1 MQQQQHAQRNWHMQK
16 SVAQKQKQQTITSKD
31 FSKDATAQMN
41 LLQLDRHKLKRMNK
55 QCEKL
60 QLNNKT
66 LDAELQL
73 RTQESINL
81 EQTLSIMEKS
91 GAEYN
96 DEYEKA
102 KKNAAELHKEIQ
114 MAIASAQ
121 EGRSKH
127 SIHQFIHTKINIV
140 PLYTQADL
148 SA

>member
-1 MQQQQHAQRNWHMQK
+1 MQQQQHAQQNWHMQK
-16 SVAQKQKQQTITSKD
+16 PAQKQKQKTITSKD